1 MVLKLSMT
9 FEAFVTDQSR
19 SYLLCVLQSTYDQ
32 ITVRV
37 QRSKKKAVR
46 QLKAEKVS
54 RPDRKEDLG
63 NTAILSSENKVE
75 ETACKET
82 KRGCSD
88 VIPLFSRQNG
98 GVTLAGG
105 MRVW

>member
-1 MVLKLSMT
+1 VLKLSMT

-19 SYLLCVLQSTYDQ
+19 SYSLCVCSRART
-32 ITVRV
+32 T
-37 QRSKKKAVR
+37 RSLFVYNDRKKAVR